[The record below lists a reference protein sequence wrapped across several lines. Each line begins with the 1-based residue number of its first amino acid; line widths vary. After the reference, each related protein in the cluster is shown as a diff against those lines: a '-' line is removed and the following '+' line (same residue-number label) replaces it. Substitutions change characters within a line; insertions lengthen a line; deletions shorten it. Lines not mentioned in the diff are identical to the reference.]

1 MYTRVPVFIR
11 HKQVYIWTDVLYDS
25 AMTTTGKI
33 EFETW
38 YAEISD
44 EEREEVLGGGDW
56 DELPQDAQIAWNH
69 FALRLNVQERE
80 EGV

>member
-1 MYTRVPVFIR
+1 MYNQTVM
-11 HKQVYIWTDVLYDS
+11 LYDS
-25 AMTTTGKI
+25 TMTTTGII

-56 DELPQDAQIAWNH
+56 DELPQDAQVAWNH
-69 FALRLNVQERE
+69 YARQINAQERDS
-80 EGV
+80 GV